1 MTNFPNVNTSSER
14 FAGWV
19 REAEEAALKKA
30 NSAHPRNRRVRTGG
44 PSNGAEFPPLW
55 RYVRGTCVV
64 IGSLKV
70 SL

>member
-1 MTNFPNVNTSSER
+1 MTTSPATATENKR
-14 FAGWV
+14 FDSWV

>member
-1 MTNFPNVNTSSER
+1 MTNASTITADRER
-14 FAGWV
+14 FDGWV
-19 REAEEAALKKA
+19 REATEAALKKK
-30 NSAHPRNRRVRTGG
+30 NSAHPRNRRVRVSEATRGG
-44 PSNGAEFPPLW
+44 VTPPLW